1 MQSLRATGGEL
12 ERALAAEQKRLKDVQ
27 QTARRRQEND
37 AEKAKEL
44 LAQIAASD
52 ADGAREK
59 AERLRAEART
69 AEVVEELLA
78 ERATVE
84 DHEKVIAAHLRT
96 IEETRGIRTRERWAY
111 TLGLHPGPTHW
122 AYTLGLHPGPTP
134 WAYTLGLHT
143 GPILGRMA
151 QGCVPECVGTLARRG
166 GGVWFIPLLL
176 SSRAHLRCMPR
187 AHLRSM
193 PRAHLRSMLLG
204 GSISRGRCV
213 TPPWERSHARRSSP
227 LCTLSLCV

>member
-134 WAYTLGLHT
+134 WAYTLGLYW
-143 GPILGRMA
+143 G
-151 QGCVPECVGTLARRG
+151 VWRRG
-166 GGVWFIPLLL
+166 VCLSVWAPWPAAAEGCG
-176 SSRAHLRCMPR
+176 SSLFCCPHEHTSDACHEHTSDACHEHTSG
-187 AHLRSM
+187 ACHEHTSG
-193 PRAHLRSMLLG
+193 A
-204 GSISRGRCV
+204 C
-213 TPPWERSHARRSSP
+213 
-227 LCTLSLCV
+227 C